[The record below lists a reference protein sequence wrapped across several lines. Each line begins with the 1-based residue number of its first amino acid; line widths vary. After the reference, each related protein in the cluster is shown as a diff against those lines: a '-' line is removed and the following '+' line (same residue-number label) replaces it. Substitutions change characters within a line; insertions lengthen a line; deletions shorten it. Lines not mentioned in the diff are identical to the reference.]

1 MAAAG
6 RSRARRRGPGS
17 GRSVRRPLQSSTG
30 RYLARRRA
38 PGSGLAGAAGPGP
51 QMAAGPKPQRRPAR
65 LFLWGQR
72 CA

>member
-6 RSRARRRGPGS
+6 LSR
-17 GRSVRRPLQSSTG
+17 
-30 RYLARRRA
+30 ARRRA